1 MSEHDHSH
9 GSHTHVH
16 ATGSIRV
23 AFFLNL
29 AFTIAEF
36 AGGLWTN
43 SLAILS
49 DAVHDLGDSLTLGLS
64 WFLEERSKKGRDAAY
79 SYGYRR
85 HSLLGALVAGSVLL
99 AGSLVVISRAI
110 PRLMHPEHPNAKG
123 MLAFAVVG
131 VLVNGAAILRL
142 RGGQSMNARVVALH
156 LLEDVLGWVAV
167 LVVSVIL
174 LFKDIPILDPVLSL
188 IITAYVL
195 YNAVVNLRRTLVIF
209 LQSTPRDVDIPS
221 IEDRIAQIPGVSS
234 VHHTHAWSLDGI
246 HHVLTTHVVVPDATP
261 WPELQRVKKQAKQ
274 LLRELDFISA
284 TIEVEHESE
293 ECEAEE

>member
-1 MSEHDHSH
+1 M
-9 GSHTHVH
+9 
-16 ATGSIRV
+16 
-23 AFFLNL
+23 
-29 AFTIAEF
+29 
-36 AGGLWTN
+36 
-43 SLAILS
+43 
-49 DAVHDLGDSLTLGLS
+49 
-64 WFLEERSKKGRDAAY
+64 
-79 SYGYRR
+79 
-85 HSLLGALVAGSVLL
+85 AGSVLL

-110 PRLMHPEHPNAKG
+110 PRLMHPESPNAQG

-174 LFKDIPILDPVLSL
+174 LFKELPILDPVLSL

-221 IEDRIAQIPGVSS
+221 IEAHIARIPGVSS
-234 VHHTHAWSLDGI
+234 VHHTHSWSLDGI

-261 WPELQRVKKQAKQ
+261 WPELQRIKQEAKRQ
-274 LLRELDFISA
+274 LRKLDFVSA